1 MSDAVIAQIVKQTE
15 ALPANLQ
22 RQVLDYVRKL
32 ITSAQRGI
40 PGEKLLRFAGMI
52 PADDLQ
58 LIRQAIEDDCEQ
70 VDWHEW

>member
-1 MSDAVIAQIVKQTE
+1 MSDVVIAQIVQQTE

-22 RQVLDYVRKL
+22 QQVLDYVKNL
-32 ITSAQRGI
+32 IATAHRGTQ
-40 PGEKLLRFAGMI
+40 GEKLLRFAGVI

-58 LIRQAIEDDCEQ
+58 VISQAIEDDCEQ

>member
-1 MSDAVIAQIVKQTE
+1 MSDAVITQIVQQAET
-15 ALPANLQ
+15 LPADLQ

-32 ITSAQRGI
+32 TAFAQHGI
-40 PGEKLLRFAGMI
+40 PGEKLLRFAGVI

-58 LIRQAIEDDCEQ
+58 LIHQAIEDDCEQ

>member
-1 MSDAVIAQIVKQTE
+1 MSDVVIAQIVQQTE
-15 ALPANLQ
+15 TLPANMQ
-22 RQVLDYVRKL
+22 RQVLDYVNKL
-32 ITSAQRGI
+32 IASAQRGI
-40 PGEKLLRFAGMI
+40 PGEKLLRFAGII

>member
-1 MSDAVIAQIVKQTE
+1 MSDVLISQIVQQTE
-15 ALPANLQ
+15 TLPANMQ
-22 RQVLDYVRKL
+22 RQVLDYVNKL
-32 ITSAQRGI
+32 IASGQRGI
-40 PGEKLLRFAGMI
+40 PGEKLLRFAGVI